1 MKIALISDLHANVP
15 ALRAVLAAIDHSGA
29 ERTFCL
35 GDIVDLG
42 PDPAEVIE
50 LLQRRDIPC
59 LMGNHDPFT
68 GPPTVPEAIYAWT
81 LAQLSDSELAWLR
94 ALPRELT
101 FDLGEHRLLCVHG
114 SPRSYDEQILASSST
129 AELDVMLAGAR
140 CDVLACGH
148 THVQLVRQ
156 HRAVTIV
163 NSGSVGMPFESAFT
177 GNGAPRIHA
186 WAEYALI
193 EFGHGPVAAELC
205 RVDYDIEAYFSRV
218 RARGMPDPEG
228 WISAW
233 LPR

>member
-15 ALRAVLAAIDHSGA
+15 ALRAVLEAIDRSGA
-29 ERTFCL
+29 EHTYCL

-42 PDPAEVIE
+42 PDPSEVIE

-81 LAQLSDSELAWLR
+81 LTQLCDSELAWLR
-94 ALPRELT
+94 ALPRELA
-101 FDLGEHRLLCVHG
+101 FEFGEQRLLCVHG
-114 SPRSYDEQILASSST
+114 SPRAYDEQILDATSS
-129 AELDVMLAGAR
+129 AELDVMLAGAS

-156 HRAVTIV
+156 HRTVTIV

-177 GNGAPRIHA
+177 GNGSPRIHS

-193 EFGHGPVAAELC
+193 EFGSGRVSAELC

-218 RARGMPDPEG
+218 RARMPDPEG

-233 LPR
+233 LPP